1 MAKHFSLTSAKLRER
16 KLAATVK
23 ARFQFHPYFLSRTRS
38 LMNRFSSLQATRT
51 DLSVRGA

>member
-1 MAKHFSLTSAKLRER
+1 MVKHFSLTSAKLRER
-16 KLAATVK
+16 KLAAIVK
-23 ARFQFHPYFLSRTRS
+23 ARFQFHPYVLSRTRS